1 MLVLT
6 RKSGQSIRISNNIIV
21 TVLDSSSGQV
31 KIGVTAPNHIPIHR
45 EEIYDRIRQENRS
58 AIVTKELKPQLLNN
72 LIRVIK

>member
-21 TVLDSSSGQV
+21 TVLDSNSGQV